1 MKCEEAR
8 FLMMGYLDGELNEE
22 QKQDFLKHLQECPD
36 CQAEWQSFNQL
47 KEDTKEMKF
56 RALPEMYWDDYWQ
69 HVYNRIER
77 GIGWI
82 FFSLGAIIVL
92 AFAGYEL
99 LRDFFLNST
108 EPLILRI
115 GVGIFLLGFIIIL
128 VSVLREKLMVR
139 KYDKYRRVV
148 R

>member
-1 MKCEEAR
+1 MR
-8 FLMMGYLDGELNEE
+8 
-22 QKQDFLKHLQECPD
+22 
-36 CQAEWQSFNQL
+36 
-47 KEDTKEMKF
+47 F
-56 RALPEMYWDDYWQ
+56 RALPEMYWDEYWQ

-82 FFSLGAIIVL
+82 FLSIGFIIVL
-92 AFAGYEL
+92 AFSGYEFL
-99 LRDFFLNST
+99 KDFFLNPQ
-108 EPLILRI
+108 EPLLLRI
-115 GVGIFLLGFIIIL
+115 GVGFLGLGFIIVF

>member
-1 MKCEEAR
+1 MNCEEAR
-8 FLMMGYLDGELNEE
+8 FLMMGYLDGELTEE
-22 QKQDFLKHLQECPD
+22 QKEAFLQHVNQCPA
-36 CQAEWQSFNQL
+36 CQAEWQGFNRL
-47 KEDTKEMKF
+47 KEETGKMKF
-56 RALPEMYWDDYWQ
+56 RALPEMFWDDYWQ

-92 AFAGYEL
+92 GFVGYEFL
-99 LRDFFLNST
+99 KDFFLNAQ
-108 EPLILRI
+108 EPLLLRV
-115 GVGIFLLGFIIIL
+115 GVGLLVLGFIIIF

-139 KYDKYRRVV
+139 SHDKYRRIV

>member
-47 KEDTKEMKF
+47 KEDTQEMKF

-99 LRDFFLNST
+99 MRDFFLNST
-108 EPLILRI
+108 EPLILRV

>member
-1 MKCEEAR
+1 MNCEEAR
-8 FLMMGYLDGELNEE
+8 FLMMGYLDGELDEE
-22 QKQDFLKHLQECPD
+22 QKAEFLAHLESCSA
-36 CQAEWQSFNQL
+36 CQAEWRSFNQL
-47 KEDTKEMKF
+47 KEDTGKMKF

-82 FFSLGAIIVL
+82 FFSLGFIVVL
-92 AFAGYEL
+92 SFLGYEL
-99 LRDFFLNST
+99 FKEFFLNQR

-115 GVGIFLLGFIIIL
+115 GVGFLLFGFIVIF

-139 KYDKYRRVV
+139 KHDKYRRIV